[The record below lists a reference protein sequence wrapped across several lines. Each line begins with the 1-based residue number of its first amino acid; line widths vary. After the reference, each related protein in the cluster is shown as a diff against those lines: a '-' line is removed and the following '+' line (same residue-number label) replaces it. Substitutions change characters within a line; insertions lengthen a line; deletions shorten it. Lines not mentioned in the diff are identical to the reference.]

1 MMNFFKGLAIGLL
14 CVIMFVVGLFFNVWF
29 STDNDKKAFSF
40 TQELQS
46 ANKLMPDIFISNPKF
61 LASQYL
67 STKADLSIQEK
78 ALITKTFN
86 EILQRVARDKLC
98 RGGSYAIEP
107 TFLYKNGI
115 ETPKGQRVRANLS
128 CKIRADELEK
138 YNALL
143 NDIDNIATKSG
154 FIIMSLPALRAGF
167 SNELIKENE
176 TKLREELIKTA
187 LDTAKHYAELTN
199 RQCELKK
206 LDFSSS
212 VAYASAAVRESA
224 GDSSSAFKNAL
235 PVVSEEER
243 AINALATYVCR

>member
-1 MMNFFKGLAIGLL
+1 MLNFFKALGIGIL
-14 CVIMFVVGLFFNVWF
+14 CVIMFVAGLFFNAQF
-29 STDNDKKAFSF
+29 LADSDKKAFSF

-46 ANKLMPDIFISNPKF
+46 ANKLMPDTFISNPKF

-78 ALITKTFN
+78 ALIAKTFN
-86 EILQRVARDKLC
+86 EILERVARDKLC

-107 TFLYKNGI
+107 TFLHKDGI
-115 ETPKGQRVRANLS
+115 EMPKGQRVRANLS
-128 CKIRADELEK
+128 CKIKADELEK
-138 YNALL
+138 YNTLL

-176 TKLREELIKTA
+176 IKLREELIKTA

-212 VAYASAAVRESA
+212 VAYVNAAA
-224 GDSSSAFKNAL
+224 GDLAIESGSAFKNAL
-235 PVVSEEER
+235 PVVSEEEK